1 MNTRLNTSNYEYFNK
16 NDLINTLNIK
26 LSVFLQAHF
35 NKHV

>member
-16 NDLINTLNIK
+16 NDLITLNIK